1 MKKIITLLMALLL
14 CVCATGC
21 AELEYIFGPSKK
33 PEVQVLPTIYERK
46 IVAEAKVEEDFA
58 GYYKA
63 TLNGMVKFDFY
74 PNNIT
79 LLCNGY
85 ASNVEPESIV
95 YANVVSNNN
104 TYSNW
109 YVATFN
115 YAQFNFEKL
124 NAGTFP
130 LTMYAEDD
138 KGTMYVV
145 QTTLTLTSPKN
156 LTGNVIY
163 DDNTNDE
170 FRLFNTCGLTNG
182 IYYDV
187 SGISTDEYVSL
198 LGWPVDI
205 EEVLTTHAEGERVV
219 LQSAECFGFILKGWK
234 NLYTGQ
240 TYYVDKNGKCEIVFP
255 GGGFILTALW
265 EIDPNVAVG
274 PEIELWP

>member
-1 MKKIITLLMALLL
+1 MALLL
-14 CVCATGC
+14 CLCATGC
-21 AELEYIFGPSKK
+21 AELEYIFGPNKK

-46 IVAEAKVEEDFA
+46 IVAEAKLEEDYA

-63 TLNGMVKFDFY
+63 TLNGMIKFDFY

-79 LLCNGY
+79 LLCNGF
-85 ASNVEPESIV
+85 ACVVEPESIV
-95 YANVVSNNN
+95 YANVVSNQN

-138 KGTMYVV
+138 KGTMYIV

-163 DDNTNDE
+163 DEKTTTE
-170 FRLFNTCGLTNG
+170 FKLFNDVGLTNG
-182 IYYDV
+182 SIYYDA
-187 SGISTDEYVSL
+187 SGISADEYVSVI
-198 LGWPVDI
+198 GQPVSI
-205 EEVLTTHAEGERVV
+205 AQVLTTHEQSEQVA
-219 LQSAECFGFILKGWK
+219 LQSASCFGYIFKGWK

-240 TYYVDKNGKCEIVFP
+240 TYCVDDETCELIFP

-265 EIDPNVAVG
+265 EVDPNVAVG
-274 PEIELWP
+274 PEIEL

>member
-21 AELEYIFGPSKK
+21 AELEYIFGPNKK

-46 IVAEAKVEEDFA
+46 IVAEAKIEEDNA
-58 GYYKA
+58 GFYKA

-85 ASNVEPESIV
+85 TSAVEPESIV

-104 TYSNW
+104 TYSFW

-124 NAGTFP
+124 SVGTFP
-130 LTMYAEDD
+130 LVVYAEDD

-145 QTTLTLTSPKN
+145 QTTLTLTSSKN

-163 DDNTNDE
+163 DEKSNIE
-170 FRLFNTCGLTNG
+170 FKLFNDIGLTNG
-182 IYYDV
+182 SIYYNV
-187 SGISTDEYVSL
+187 LGENFENYVSSGGYYVKL
-198 LGWPVDI
+198 
-205 EEVLTTHAEGERVV
+205 ENEKTTHAQGDRII
-219 LQSAECFGFILKGWK
+219 LQKAECFGFIFKGWK
-234 NLYTGQ
+234 NEYTGHI
-240 TYYVDKNGKCEIVFP
+240 YFVDENGVCEMVFP
-255 GGGFILTALW
+255 GGGFKLMAIW
-265 EIDPNVAVG
+265 EIDPNIAVG
-274 PEIELWP
+274 PEIEI